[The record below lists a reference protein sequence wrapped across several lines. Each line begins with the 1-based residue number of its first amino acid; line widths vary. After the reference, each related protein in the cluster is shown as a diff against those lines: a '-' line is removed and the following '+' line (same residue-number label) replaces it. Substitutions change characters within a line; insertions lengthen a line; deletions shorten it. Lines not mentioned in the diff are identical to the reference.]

1 MNDREAFRDEVRS
14 WLESH
19 APKELRGAPSSMEME
34 SESAGVD
41 PLASSRKRWLQMM
54 ADQGWT
60 APTWPTEYGGGGLS
74 PRQARVLQQE
84 LARLELPPPT
94 AGMGLRMLG
103 PTLLVHGNEA
113 QKREHLPKIVRGE
126 ARWCQ
131 GFSEPNA
138 GSDLAS
144 IQTAARRD
152 GVHYIINGQKT
163 WTSGAMYADWIFALV
178 RTDPHSK
185 HDGITF
191 LLVPMNDRGIEVR
204 PIRLI
209 SGNSPFCETFFTDVR
224 VPLENA
230 VGGENRGWPVAKTL
244 LAFER
249 SGDDG
254 SGGTLQTRR
263 DAADGG
269 SMVQVAKQRVGE
281 VDGRIADDSIRDR
294 VACYQ
299 LDRMAFQLTRR
310 RSQEAGK
317 LASGPGPETSLF
329 KLYATELGQRR
340 DELMLAIRGSDA
352 LSWEG
357 DGCSADDLAQTRAWL
372 SAKATTIYAGTSEVQ
387 RNIIAKRVLKLPQS

>member
-1 MNDREAFRDEVRS
+1 
-14 WLESH
+14 
-19 APKELRGAPSSMEME
+19 
-34 SESAGVD
+34 
-41 PLASSRKRWLQMM
+41 
-54 ADQGWT
+54 
-60 APTWPTEYGGGGLS
+60 
-74 PRQARVLQQE
+74 
-84 LARLELPPPT
+84 
-94 AGMGLRMLG
+94 MGLRMLG
-103 PTLLVHGNEA
+103 PTLLMHGNEA

-131 GFSEPNA
+131 GFSEPSA

-144 IQTAARRD
+144 IQTSARRD
-152 GVHYIINGQKT
+152 GDHYVVNGQKT
-163 WTSGAMYADWIFALV
+163 WTSGGMYGNWIFVLV

-191 LLVPMNDRGIEVR
+191 LLVPMKDPGIEVR

-224 VPLENA
+224 VPVQNA

-244 LAFER
+244 LGFER

-254 SGGTLQTRR
+254 GGGTMRARR
-263 DAADGG
+263 DPGEGG
-269 SMVQVAKQRVGE
+269 SMVQAAKQLVGE
-281 VDGRIADDSIRDR
+281 VDGKIADSSIRDR
-294 VACYQ
+294 VARYQ
-299 LDRMAFQLTRR
+299 LDRTAFQLTRR

-317 LASGPGPETSLF
+317 LAGGPGPETSLF

-352 LSWEG
+352 LGWEG
-357 DGCSADDLAQTRAWL
+357 AGFSADDLAQTRAWL
-372 SAKATTIYAGTSEVQ
+372 SAKATTIYAGTSEIQ